1 MNIRLRAKIALI
13 IVAIL
18 FVALGANTFLNSRM
32 FIEEYT
38 EALNSRAGLIGNTL
52 RSQLLRILELGIPLD
67 ELVGFEDQCR
77 EAVQTYGLSYAMV
90 VDRSGRILFHNDRSQ
105 QGRKISSDALLKTF
119 RGPGETA
126 YLDSEGGKD
135 YYNIVLPVFGPAAE
149 HVAAVEVGFPAEVI
163 LKKRWPIIG
172 HAAVVAGV
180 FFLFAVSVIFL
191 SLSRWVTRPLGRL
204 VSVVEEIRRDNF
216 NLNKEAEI
224 HSGDEIGELGRTFNE
239 MLAALRKSRAEVKDY
254 TQYLEQRVAERTRE
268 LENAQKELV
277 NKAFDAG
284 RAQFSAMILH
294 NIGNAVT
301 PVRVHM
307 EVMKED
313 NLPQLSLYIQ
323 RSFLDLKEHAGEIQ
337 QYIHEDPKGTEVFS
351 FMGRAVDAMKAGVKA
366 RDEAIQKFEKVLTYI
381 SDILTLQ
388 QRYAAKEMSIS
399 ELADGNVL
407 IEDALQMQAGAL
419 DKRDI
424 RVRKDLM
431 RGLPKILIDKSRLV
445 QVLVNLIK
453 NAYEAI
459 EEVSGE
465 GKERVLTLRSYREE
479 EYVCIELE
487 DNGIGIKPEH
497 LAAAFRFGESR
508 KGSSGMGLYY
518 CHMFL
523 EASGGALNISSEG
536 RGKGTSVLV
545 RLPLSRMGRTEENPG
560 KEQTNTAHG

>member
-52 RSQLLRILELGIPLD
+52 RAQLLRILELGIPLD

-90 VDRSGRILFHNDRSQ
+90 VDRSGRILFHNDQSE

-119 RGPGETA
+119 RGLGETA
-126 YLDSEGGKD
+126 YLHSEGGKD

-149 HVAAVEVGFPAEVI
+149 HLPAVEVGFPAEVI

-172 HAAVVAGV
+172 HAAVVAAV

-216 NLNKEAEI
+216 NLNKKVEI

-239 MLAALRKSRAEVKDY
+239 MLAALRKSRAEVKEY

-277 NKAFDAG
+277 NKALDAG
-284 RAQFSAMILH
+284 RAQFSSMILH

-313 NLPQLSLYIQ
+313 NLQQLSMYIQ
-323 RSFLDLKEHAGEIQ
+323 RSFLDLKEHAGDIQ
-337 QYIHEDPKGTEVFS
+337 QYIHEDPKGKEVFS
-351 FMGRAVDAMKAGVKA
+351 FMGRAVDAMKASVKA

-388 QRYAAKEMSIS
+388 QRYAAKEMSIK
-399 ELADGNVL
+399 ELGDGNVL

-431 RGLPKILIDKSRLV
+431 RGLPKIVIDKSRLV

-453 NAYEAI
+453 NAYEAV
-459 EEVSGE
+459 EEVARE
-465 GKERVLTLRSYREE
+465 GKERVIALRSYREE
-479 EYVCIELE
+479 EYVCIEVE
-487 DNGIGIKPEH
+487 DNGIGIEPEH
-497 LAAAFRFGESR
+497 LAAVYRFGQSR
-508 KGSSGMGLYY
+508 KGSSGVGLYY

-523 EASGGALNISSEG
+523 EASGGTLNISSEG
-536 RGKGTSVLV
+536 RGKGTRVLV
-545 RLPLSRMGRTEENPG
+545 RLPFSRMGRKEENPG
-560 KEQTNTAHG
+560 KEQTNTGRG